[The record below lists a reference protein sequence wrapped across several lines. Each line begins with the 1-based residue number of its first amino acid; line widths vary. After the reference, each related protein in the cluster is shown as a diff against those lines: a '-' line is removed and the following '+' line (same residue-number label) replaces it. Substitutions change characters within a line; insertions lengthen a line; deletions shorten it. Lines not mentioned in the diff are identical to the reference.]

1 MADQRQHSVGSNTRK
16 DDLVDAP
23 RNGSVRRLSVGNAA
37 TGAEQTD
44 ARAAFDVEKHMT
56 VRQALRLYKKAVLF
70 SMIMSLAVVM
80 EG

>member
-1 MADQRQHSVGSNTRK
+1 MADQRQHSVGSDVRR
-16 DDLVDAP
+16 DSPVDTH
-23 RNGSVRRLSVGNAA
+23 RNGSVRRLSVGHAG
-37 TGAEQTD
+37 TGAEQAD